1 MHRTRRSLLC
11 WHRIRCSAL
20 CWHRTK
26 RSVVFGH
33 RTRSS
38 VLCRRRTRRSAL
50 CWHRTRRS
58 VLCWHGYSRGTSHT
72 HDATHRS
79 KGHRPHLLHHSAD
92 MGRRLSGQ
100 EPEDRRRSLLH
111 CALCCSATWKKQ
123 VSLFLFVICICIV
136 CLLPCLTIVKFVRC
150 SFIDVSCT
158 PSPPPP
164 TRVSEI
170 NHCKLL
176 LGGGGGGG
184 GGPGS

>member
-11 WHRIRCSAL
+11 WHRIRRSAL

-33 RTRSS
+33 RTRRS

-58 VLCWHGYSRGTSHT
+58 VLCWHGYSRGTSHA

-164 TRVSEI
+164 
-170 NHCKLL
+170 H
-176 LGGGGGGG
+176 
-184 GGPGS
+184 